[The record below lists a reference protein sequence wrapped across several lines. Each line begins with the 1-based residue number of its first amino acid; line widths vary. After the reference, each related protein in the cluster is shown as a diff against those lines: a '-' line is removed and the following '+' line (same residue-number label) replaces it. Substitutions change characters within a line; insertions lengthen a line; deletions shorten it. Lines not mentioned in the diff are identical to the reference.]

1 LYPFKAKGEEEAV
14 EASRLVNDWLI
25 RIIEDPLTKILMEN
39 SNLTKI
45 QLETILIDFLAEDQ
59 IGNNLK
65 YEEKAKFRRKGLGV
79 SRGAF
84 NRTLKQART
93 NIIRSIYT
101 IILLGYLGLFD
112 TPKLAGFLEV
122 ADRLKTYADMY
133 RDVWVKSQTGQV
145 DEQEINMINKLKND
159 LKTMLEALAKPL
171 SLSGKV

>member
-1 LYPFKAKGEEEAV
+1 V